1 VPRTRTIEIWFCLL
15 ACCCFTPLSAETL
28 LRPDSS
34 AIHYYLD
41 EPEAPSYPLV
51 VILQGSE
58 CLRVSDKYT
67 DYIERV
73 VAGGAAAL
81 RVEKPGLHSGVAPG
95 DCPDEY
101 LRLNTPQR
109 RVLDLVMV
117 VSELRRND
125 SWDGRLVLL
134 GGSEGAMIAAM
145 TAPLL
150 PETRGVVLMSG
161 GGGLTFGEE
170 VVESAGR
177 QMLDSG
183 LDPKKVEEEKVAMR
197 GFLAGLAQNPTPYE
211 EWGSDGELA
220 RNTYLWW
227 AHAVR
232 LRLSNSLQRVE
243 APILILHGLSDEG
256 TPFRSAEILMEELK
270 FAGKSGVQFRSYDG
284 GHSPPPEEI
293 QEALNWALQR
303 LGN

>member
-1 VPRTRTIEIWFCLL
+1 MRKWKCRIEVLLVMLLL
-15 ACCCFTPLSAETL
+15 AVPLPAETL

-41 EPEAPSYPLV
+41 EPEAARYPVV

-58 CLRVSDKYT
+58 CLRVSDKYL
-67 DYIERV
+67 DYVERI

-81 RVEKPGLHSGVAPG
+81 RVEKPGLHSGVAVG

-117 VSELRRND
+117 VSELRGRE
-125 SWDGRLVLL
+125 SWDGRLVVL

-170 VVESAGR
+170 VVESAGQ
-177 QMLDSG
+177 QMSLSG
-183 LDPKKVEEEKVAMR
+183 MEPDKVEQEKAAMR
-197 GFLAGLAQNPTPYE
+197 RFFAGLAKNPTPYE
-211 EWGSDGELA
+211 EWGSDSKLA

-227 AHAVR
+227 AHAVK
-232 LRLSNSLQRVE
+232 LRLSNSLQRVQ
-243 APILILHGLSDEG
+243 APILILHGLSDSG
-256 TPFRSAEILMEELK
+256 TPYRSAEILIEELT
-270 FAGKSGVQFRSYDG
+270 FAGKQDVELRPYEG
-284 GHSPPPEEI
+284 GHSPPPEKI
-293 QEALNWALQR
+293 REALDWALER

>member
-1 VPRTRTIEIWFCLL
+1 MKLHLCTTCWILVL
-15 ACCCFTPLSAETL
+15 FTGSLSAETL

-34 AIHYYLD
+34 AIYYYLD
-41 EPEAPSYPLV
+41 EPEAEKYPTV

-58 CLRVSDKYT
+58 CLRVSDKYPE
-67 DYIERV
+67 YIQRIL
-73 VAGGAAAL
+73 AGGAAAL
-81 RVEKPGLHSGVAPG
+81 RVEKPGLHSAIAPG

-117 VSELRRND
+117 VSELRKNE
-125 SWDGRLVLL
+125 SWDGRLVLV

-150 PETRGVVLMSG
+150 SETRGVVLMSG

-183 LDPKKVEEEKVAMR
+183 MEPAKVVEEKVAMR
-197 GFLAGLAQNPTPYE
+197 RFLAGLAKNPTPYE
-211 EWGSDGELA
+211 EWGSDGKLA

-227 AHAVR
+227 AHAVN
-232 LRLSNSLQRVE
+232 LRLSNSLRRIE
-243 APILILHGLSDEG
+243 APVLILHGVSDSG
-256 TPFRSAEILMEELK
+256 TPFRSAEILVEELT
-270 FAGKSGVQFRSYDG
+270 FAGKSGVEFRSYDG
-284 GHSPPPEEI
+284 GHSPPPETVRD
-293 QEALNWALQR
+293 ALDWALER
-303 LGN
+303 LRP

>member
-1 VPRTRTIEIWFCLL
+1 MRPLPGRWRVLL
-15 ACCCFTPLSAETL
+15 LLLILAGPLTADTL

-41 EPEAPSYPLV
+41 EPQQERYSLV

-58 CLRVSDKYT
+58 CLRVSDKYP
-67 DYIERV
+67 DYIERI

-81 RVEKPGLHSGVAPG
+81 RVEKPGLHAGVAAG

-117 VSELRRND
+117 VSELRKNEC
-125 SWDGRLVLL
+125 WDGRLVLL

-183 LDPKKVEEEKVAMR
+183 MEPDKVDEEKVAMR
-197 GFLAGLAQNPTPYE
+197 SFLLGLAKNPTPYE
-211 EWGSDGELA
+211 EWGSDGKLA

-227 AHAVR
+227 AHAVK
-232 LRLSNSLQRVE
+232 LRLSDSLRRVE
-243 APILILHGLSDEG
+243 APILILHGISDQG
-256 TPFRSAEILMEELK
+256 TPFRSTEILLEELTYS
-270 FAGKSGVQFRSYDG
+270 GKTDVEFQPYDG
-284 GHSPPPEEI
+284 GHSPPPERI
-293 QEALNWALQR
+293 WEALFWALEC

>member
-1 VPRTRTIEIWFCLL
+1 MLALLLL
-15 ACCCFTPLSAETL
+15 ASPLPAETL

-41 EPEAPSYPLV
+41 EPEAEKYPVV

-58 CLRVSDKYT
+58 CIRVSDKYR
-67 DYIERV
+67 DYIEEIV
-73 VAGGAAAL
+73 SGGAAAL
-81 RVEKPGLHSGVAPG
+81 RVEKPGLHSGVAVG

-117 VSELRRND
+117 VSELRSKE

-183 LDPKKVEEEKVAMR
+183 MEPDKVEEEKVAMR
-197 GFLAGLAQNPTPYE
+197 VFLAGLIENPTPYE
-211 EWGSDGELA
+211 EWGSDGKLA

-227 AHAVR
+227 AHAVK
-232 LRLSNSLQRVE
+232 LRLSSSLPRVQ
-243 APILILHGLSDEG
+243 APILILHGVYDSG
-256 TPFRSAEILMEELK
+256 TPFRSAEILMEELA
-270 FAGKSGVQFRSYDG
+270 FAGKTDRAQYCALFRAGGAAGDG
-284 GHSPPPEEI
+284 RG
-293 QEALNWALQR
+293 
-303 LGN
+303 

>member
-1 VPRTRTIEIWFCLL
+1 MKLRLCTTCWILVLL
-15 ACCCFTPLSAETL
+15 TGLLSADTL

-34 AIHYYLD
+34 ALHYYLD
-41 EPEAPSYPLV
+41 EPEAEKYPLV

-58 CLRVSDKYT
+58 CLRVSDKYP
-67 DYIERV
+67 DYVQRIL
-73 VAGGAAAL
+73 AGGAATL

-117 VSELRRND
+117 VSDLRRKE
-125 SWDGRLVLL
+125 SWDGRLVLV

-170 VVESAGR
+170 VVESAGQ
-177 QMLDSG
+177 QMSDSG
-183 LDPKKVEEEKVAMR
+183 MEQDLVEQEKAAMR
-197 GFLAGLAQNPTPYE
+197 RFLAGLAENPTPYE
-211 EWGSDGELA
+211 EWGSDGKLA

-227 AHAVR
+227 AHAVK
-232 LRLSNSLQRVE
+232 LRLSNSLQRVR
-243 APILILHGLSDEG
+243 APILILHGVSDSG
-256 TPFRSAEILMEELK
+256 TPFRSAQILMEELA
-270 FAGKSGVQFRSYDG
+270 FAGKSDVEFRAYDG

-293 QEALNWALQR
+293 RKALDWALGI